1 LDRLHPGI
9 NNILQVPELLIR
21 CEMAERNG
29 FTLIEGLFTTLI
41 LVTGLAA
48 VAGVFSYSS
57 LRASRVL
64 QETAAIGLM
73 TARMEKLRAAEEI
86 LPGRYSEYLVVTPSG
101 EVIVSEPGTATWQR
115 TWEIS
120 PEMPHRITVTVYGKS
135 LGPGRFR
142 ELARATTLRGGRF

>member
-1 LDRLHPGI
+1 
-9 NNILQVPELLIR
+9 
-21 CEMAERNG
+21 MAKRNG
-29 FTLIEGLFTTLI
+29 FTLIEVLITTLI

-64 QETAAIGLM
+64 QETAAIALM
-73 TARMEKLRAAEEI
+73 TARMEELTAAEEI
-86 LPGRYSEYLVVTPSG
+86 LPGRYFEYLVLTPG
-101 EVIVSEPGTATWQR
+101 GAVIVSEPGTATWQR

-135 LGPGRFR
+135 SGRTGPFR
-142 ELARATTLRGGRF
+142 EVARATTQRGRF